1 MKTLA
6 RIAAAIL
13 AVVTA
18 LSLSAT
24 GAAASTITIRRD
36 DAGGSPYS
44 GGFRFDSLVP
54 MTLNLQILGMNAVVQ
69 CDSIGLN
76 GNMGSDGSNFVLSA
90 VSFGNCTS
98 DIGNVH
104 SIGFEGLPYT
114 QATLRYDPL
123 PGGRDGVLILTDPGL
138 RIRFSLN
145 GVGTCGYGLNGS
157 IPSLTVNLYNPDNP
171 NRPDPSVP
179 EAQAEIDNAPLARQP
194 GSSLF
199 CSSTAVLDGY
209 GTLKGLGGSGV
220 FGQTLYFTP

>member
-1 MKTLA
+1 VRRCFPPPKPQERPMKTWA

-76 GNMGSDGSNFVLSA
+76 GNVGSDGSNFVLS
-90 VSFGNCTS
+90 
-98 DIGNVH
+98 
-104 SIGFEGLPYT
+104 
-114 QATLRYDPL
+114 
-123 PGGRDGVLILTDPGL
+123 
-138 RIRFSLN
+138 
-145 GVGTCGYGLNGS
+145 
-157 IPSLTVNLYNPDNP
+157 
-171 NRPDPSVP
+171 
-179 EAQAEIDNAPLARQP
+179 
-194 GSSLF
+194 
-199 CSSTAVLDGY
+199 
-209 GTLKGLGGSGV
+209 
-220 FGQTLYFTP
+220 